1 MFRQLNVET
10 LIILAF
16 LLVVTLWGV
25 SKCRN
30 KTQSVAT
37 SAATEAYTTDSLGS
51 PAARASRV
59 PQTIATQPLPSVQ
72 PEYPAGTGIQTGTTP
87 PPFTTP
93 PVPVNTPPPSS
104 PGDLMPAQ
112 APQVPSSY
120 NTPAVKAPSVSSKA
134 TTEAPENAGM
144 LYVLVNGVN
153 VRVKPDLKAKS
164 LGKLKLNDKVYFL
177 DEVSDTP
184 QTVRLADGTPVTKP
198 WFKIKT
204 KRGTIGWVHGS
215 SVDFYKRRPQDNL

>member
-37 SAATEAYTTDSLGS
+37 SAATEAYTADSLGS

-59 PQTIATQPLPSVQ
+59 PQTIATQPLPAAQ
-72 PEYPAGTGIQTGTTP
+72 PPYPAGTNIATP

-93 PVPVNTPPPSS
+93 PVPVNSPPPSS

-112 APQVPSSY
+112 SAPQVPSSY
-120 NTPAVKAPSVSSKA
+120 NTPAVKTPSVNSKTA
-134 TTEAPENAGM
+134 TETPENAGSM